1 MLIYT
6 HKAGRQA
13 ENLTETSQA
22 PERSSMSLKD
32 KKGKQNMKSYLLKV
46 DGFTVGIVE
55 LYPEEVKEMS
65 KDTSIIIKE
74 VKEYV

>member
-1 MLIYT
+1 
-6 HKAGRQA
+6 
-13 ENLTETSQA
+13 
-22 PERSSMSLKD
+22 
-32 KKGKQNMKSYLLKV
+32 MKSYLLKV

-74 VKEYV
+74 VIENV